1 MLVSGED
8 EKLVEGF
15 FAHEYYYANMLP
27 LAETF
32 DFLNIKYSFENDVLT
47 IDTSEARSFGYR
59 KTENKTDILGEN
71 PIDYLHIDKVLFN
84 GEETQI
90 TFPYIS
96 GHFDNTHYGR
106 AEAKPYVC
114 NGKVYI
120 NASFIS
126 WLYEWTDKPVFLY
139 CVS

>member
-1 MLVSGED
+1 MV
-8 EKLVEGF
+8 KGF

-32 DFLNIKYSFENDVLT
+32 DFLNIKYSFENDILT
-47 IDTSEARSFGYR
+47 IDTSDARSFSVE

-71 PIDYLHIDKVLFN
+71 QIDYLQVNRVLLN

-90 TFPYIS
+90 TYPYIS
-96 GHFDNTHYGR
+96 GHFDNTHHGR
-106 AEAKPYVC
+106 SEAKPYVC

-126 WLYEWTDKPVFLY
+126 WLYEKEDSV
-139 CVS
+139 